1 MIKIQRK
8 GKNTIMEEEI
18 DKIADELKN
27 SKLTSSSEIKEMKN
41 NILQKML
48 FDRDELK
55 MYHKLLTHYRYV
67 DEIDELRYGSYIRWF
82 NISKPKSLKLLNGG
96 FIVDI
101 KNNNN
106 DIIILCKNSLNKFF
120 NLKMGECIIFQK
132 NTKQEVILIQIL
144 DHLKSED

>member
-1 MIKIQRK
+1 MNEEVNKVIK
-8 GKNTIMEEEI
+8 EI
-18 DKIADELKN
+18 DERKLLTTGELK
-27 SKLTSSSEIKEMKN
+27 TIKN
-41 NILQKML
+41 NILQKMV
-48 FDRDELK
+48 FERDELK
-55 MYHKLLTHYRYV
+55 NYHKLLTHYRYV

-132 NTKQEVILIQIL
+132 NTKQEAILIKIL

>member
-1 MIKIQRK
+1 MNEEVNKVIK
-8 GKNTIMEEEI
+8 EI
-18 DKIADELKN
+18 DERKLLTTGELK
-27 SKLTSSSEIKEMKN
+27 TIKN
-41 NILQKML
+41 NILQKMV
-48 FDRDELK
+48 FERDELK
-55 MYHKLLTHYRYV
+55 NYHKLLTHYRYV

-132 NTKQEVILIQIL
+132 NTKQEVILIKIL
-144 DHLKSED
+144 DHLKSDD

>member
-1 MIKIQRK
+1 MNEEVNKVIK
-8 GKNTIMEEEI
+8 EI
-18 DKIADELKN
+18 DERKLLTSGELK
-27 SKLTSSSEIKEMKN
+27 TIKN
-41 NILQKML
+41 NILQKMV
-48 FDRDELK
+48 FERDELK
-55 MYHKLLTHYRYV
+55 NYHKLLTHYRYV